1 MTLVIFY
8 SLAILFGFI
17 LMFLFNKFFED
28 KKKYYIAWVI
38 FIIILL
44 SISSIMG
51 ESIYYIFE
59 SENYSE
65 LPSWVYVIF
74 ILFILIPTSFLL
86 YPIVLAYR
94 WFFGTLEE
102 LFLSIMLLFIS
113 KKRKIEYYN
122 SIKEHKSNQT

>member
-17 LMFLFNKFFED
+17 LMFLFIKFFED
-28 KKKYYIAWVI
+28 RKKYYIAWVI
-38 FIIILL
+38 FFIILL

-51 ESIYYIFE
+51 ESIYYIYE

-65 LPSWVYVIF
+65 LPYWMYVIF
-74 ILFILIPTSFLL
+74 MLFILIPTSFLL

-102 LFLSIMLLFIS
+102 LFLSIMLLFVS
-113 KKRKIEYYN
+113 EKRKLEYYN
-122 SIKEHKSNQT
+122 SDKAHKNKEI